1 MSKTIGRDLTEGSI
15 VKHLIAFSSPLLLG
29 NVFQALYN
37 TVDSIWVGQF
47 LGPEALGAVSVS
59 FPITFVLISMVMGIT
74 MATSVLVSQYAGAKD
89 TDMISKTINN
99 SFFLLGIAAVV
110 FTGLGLIFS
119 RKVLIFLNT
128 PKDIL
133 GYAVEYLNIYLLGL
147 VFTFGYNV
155 ISSVLNGLGDSKT
168 PVKFLIIATITNII
182 LDPLLIFG
190 FGFFP
195 KMGIAGAALATIL
208 SQALSFFLAFRFLIK
223 SNHLIKPDFR
233 NFKLDRELVWKLIK
247 IGLPAGMQ
255 QIVVSMGLT
264 MMTGIINLFGSNAVA
279 AFGATSKLDQFAHMP
294 AMSLGLATSAL
305 TGQNLGA
312 QKHERVKEV
321 FKWGNILAASITAVI
336 VILIMA
342 FPRAILRTFTSAPH
356 VLDIGSRYLRIVGIS
371 YIPFS
376 LMFVTNGILRGAGDT
391 LPTMIFSIVSLWLI
405 RIPLARYL
413 SAFEALG
420 VDGIWMAIAISS
432 IISMTMSIAY
442 YLSGRWRNK
451 KLITKSV
458 Q

>member
-1 MSKTIGRDLTEGSI
+1 MTKTIGRDLTEGSI
-15 VKHLIAFSSPLLLG
+15 IRHLIAFSTPLLLG
-29 NVFQALYN
+29 NIFQVLYN

-89 TDMISKTINN
+89 TDMISNTINN
-99 SFFLLGIAAVV
+99 SFLLLGIAAVV
-110 FTGLGLIFS
+110 FTSLGLIFS
-119 RKVLIFLNT
+119 RKVLTLLNT
-128 PKDIL
+128 PEDVL

-147 VFTFGYNV
+147 IFTFGYNV

-182 LDPLLIFG
+182 LDPVFIFG
-190 FGFFP
+190 VGFIP
-195 KMGIAGAALATIL
+195 RMGIAGAALATIL
-208 SQALSFFLAFRFLIK
+208 SQALSFFLIFRFLIK
-223 SNHLIKPDFR
+223 KDHFIKPKFK
-233 NFKLDRELVWKLIK
+233 NFTFDRELSWKLIK
-247 IGLPAGMQ
+247 IGLPAGIQ

-264 MMTGIINLFGSNAVA
+264 IMTGIINLFGSNAVA
-279 AFGATSKLDQFAHMP
+279 AFGAASRLDQFAHMP

-312 QKHERVKEV
+312 AKHERIKEI
-321 FKWGNILAASITAVI
+321 FKWGSILSGGITMII
-336 VILIMA
+336 VILVMVIPKA
-342 FPRAILRTFTSAPH
+342 VLQIFTSAAH
-356 VLDIGSRYLRIVGIS
+356 VLDIGSSYLRIVGIS

-391 LPTMIFSIVSLWLI
+391 LPTMVFSIISLWLI

-413 SAFEALG
+413 SSLESLG
-420 VDGIWMAIAISS
+420 VNGIWIAIAISS
-432 IISMTMSIAY
+432 VISMLLSQTY
-442 YLSGRWRNK
+442 YLSGKWKNK
-451 KLITKSV
+451 KLVEKKDS
-458 Q
+458 